1 MDRWAFYL
9 CSTSK
14 LVNYLNK
21 EPDHKVYM
29 TDLGDIGIGSSILNA
44 VDPGFIWNGH
54 TLSGLSCLGIDLD
67 FNYMG
72 LWDTVTSLGLN
83 QFDDNAELSKENMS
97 LRIPAEFKSA
107 AHAVAVNEHRNNFH
121 SRSIYSSTASANQI
135 NGKVL
140 PNGKVRIEKGFMG
153 AHADIGGGYA
163 EGDLSDVSL
172 MWIIA
177 QAKKAGVK
185 INDDY
190 LKTNQYDS
198 IENPIV
204 HDSVGVSPGQTL
216 GIKPKTYY
224 PEREVIWVDDT
235 PGPSMFTSPDHL
247 ELVWGETLK
256 FQNEDIL
263 RNPDLIN
270 KFQKARDLVQE
281 IIEERKELFCN
292 DVVPGLPGCDIKKL
306 LDEYYAMKTVGLGK
320 DMKPSKD
327 QVIMYDSEDEDERIQ
342 INEYLKWINT
352 HYNTS
357 ITTQLEY

>member
-1 MDRWAFYL
+1 
-9 CSTSK
+9 
-14 LVNYLNK
+14 
-21 EPDHKVYM
+21 
-29 TDLGDIGIGSSILNA
+29 
-44 VDPGFIWNGH
+44 
-54 TLSGLSCLGIDLD
+54 
-67 FNYMG
+67 MG
-72 LWDTVTSLGLN
+72 LWDTVTSLGIN
-83 QFDDNAELSKENMS
+83 QFDDNAELAKEEME
-97 LRIPAEFKSA
+97 LTIPKEFSHVS
-107 AHAVAVNEHRNNFH
+107 HAVAINEHRNNFH
-121 SRSIYSSTASANQI
+121 SRSIFLSAQEAEDS
-135 NGKVL
+135 NGKA
-140 PNGKVRIEKGFMG
+140 NAAKQTRTEKGFMG
-153 AHADIGGGYA
+153 AHADIGGGYS

-247 ELVWGETLK
+247 ELVWGETLG
-256 FQNEDIL
+256 FQNKDG
-263 RNPDLIN
+263 DGQT
-270 KFQKARDLVQE
+270 KFQKARDLSQAILKE
-281 IIEERKELFCN
+281 REELLCN

-306 LDEYYAMKTVGLGK
+306 LDEYYGMKTVGLGK

-327 QVIMYDSEDEDERIQ
+327 KVILYDSRIPEEAIQ
-342 INEYLKWINT
+342 LNLYLDWLKDN
-352 HYNTS
+352 Y
-357 ITTQLEY
+357 QLNIKSNFTAGTP